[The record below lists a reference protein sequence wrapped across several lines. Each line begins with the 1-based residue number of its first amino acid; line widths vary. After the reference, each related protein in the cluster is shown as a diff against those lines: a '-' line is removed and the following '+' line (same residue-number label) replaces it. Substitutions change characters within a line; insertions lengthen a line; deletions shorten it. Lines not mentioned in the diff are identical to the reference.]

1 MLLYDD
7 DKDNYQ
13 RPLKNAPFFP
23 ILASDL
29 KFNPRNIPYIPVV
42 KFLVFLE
49 LGQKMTFF
57 KGLYQLLPNL
67 DFRIREGRISQW
79 LSTGT
84 ELILN

>member
-1 MLLYDD
+1 MLFNDD

-13 RPLKNAPFFP
+13 QL
-23 ILASDL
+23 SS
-29 KFNPRNIPYIPVV
+29 
-42 KFLVFLE
+42 
-49 LGQKMTFF
+49 
-57 KGLYQLLPNL
+57 QLLPSL

>member
-13 RPLKNAPFFP
+13 LLTN
-23 ILASDL
+23 
-29 KFNPRNIPYIPVV
+29 
-42 KFLVFLE
+42 
-49 LGQKMTFF
+49 
-57 KGLYQLLPNL
+57 QLLANL